1 MLSLEPHTII
11 PYAAVCHSIIFSS
24 KTLFQLFTLQ
34 NPLKGMEFVLMLN
47 ILAVFAQFV
56 RRM

>member
-11 PYAAVCHSIIFSS
+11 PYATVCPPLFS
-24 KTLFQLFTLQ
+24 LQ
-34 NPLKGMEFVLMLN
+34 NLSFNDLLSKIPEKGMEFVLMLN

-56 RRM
+56 RRR